1 MWYTGFTFGRYNGA
15 RFKAVNVTMSV
26 KDKRNLT
33 YGTTYTTSLACEVR
47 LFETYACLVEY

>member
-1 MWYTGFTFGRYNGA
+1 MNYIGFEVWNTA

-33 YGTTYTTSLACEVR
+33 YGTSLTTSLACEVQ
-47 LFETYACLVEY
+47 LFRT